1 MRIYETAEEARRAKN
16 RSKDQAGKVE
26 AQPEIGCRHSGETG
40 SRTEYAGL
48 YQAPYPG
55 GHRQER
61 RVTMDIIQI
70 FGIVFLL
77 IMLAGFIVALSEK
90 DDSED
95 QCRDEQEQSE
105 EELPRVIVTQ
115 RVPSVFERRDHRR

>member
-1 MRIYETAEEARRAKN
+1 
-16 RSKDQAGKVE
+16 
-26 AQPEIGCRHSGETG
+26 
-40 SRTEYAGL
+40 
-48 YQAPYPG
+48 
-55 GHRQER
+55 
-61 RVTMDIIQI
+61 MDIIQI

-77 IMLAGFIVALSEK
+77 IMLAGFIVAMSEK

-115 RVPSVFERRDHRR
+115 RVPSVFERRNHRR

>member
-1 MRIYETAEEARRAKN
+1 
-16 RSKDQAGKVE
+16 
-26 AQPEIGCRHSGETG
+26 
-40 SRTEYAGL
+40 
-48 YQAPYPG
+48 
-55 GHRQER
+55 
-61 RVTMDIIQI
+61 MDIIQI